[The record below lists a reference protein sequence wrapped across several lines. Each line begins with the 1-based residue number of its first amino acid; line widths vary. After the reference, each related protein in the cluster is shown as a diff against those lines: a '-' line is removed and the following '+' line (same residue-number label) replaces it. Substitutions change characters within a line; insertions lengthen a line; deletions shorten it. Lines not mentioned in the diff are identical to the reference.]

1 MPAVYHEE
9 IVAGN
14 VRLLAQKHA
23 LSVFFHDRYRDL
35 AVRIDQ
41 PALRRIDDSG
51 LMAAFARSV
60 QRSVRAV
67 LLVAMFSL
75 TVTASGCSVTREPGP
90 GVQGANFDFEQGA
103 DDGRPT
109 GWGGHPLA
117 TLGLDSEIRRTGRG
131 AGRVQRNN
139 ESEGE
144 FSSLTFKLPAN
155 VEGTEV
161 TFSAWVRSR
170 HVNSLFGL
178 WMRQDRR
185 AGETIDFV
193 NNYAERLSGDHD
205 WRKFSVTTQLQPN
218 ARDLL
223 FGVMLHGAGTVW
235 VDDVELTVD
244 GRPYAESLNREIAP
258 LPWELDTEF
267 DKSSR
272 FGAVAPD
279 SDEIERLA
287 KAIEV
292 WGFVKYHHPA
302 VAAGEV
308 HIDFEL
314 FRLLPRAHSAHGGH
328 ELNELL
334 ASWIHDLGD
343 VDACVDCAKLTE
355 DLHLGP
361 DIDWIRDHERLGG
374 DLSRSLVQIYEN
386 RGVSGNHVFVGVN
399 PGAGNPDFSG
409 EPRYSTIREPDA
421 GFRLLAL
428 ARLWNIVRY
437 WYPYRDLVDGPWGQ
451 ILREYI
457 PRLSVQLSR
466 DEYVREM
473 LHLVSRIK
481 DTHVNIWNGLDHRP
495 PNGDC
500 VVDASFRF
508 VGNEAVVWDVS
519 DDINSV
525 LRIGDVIRSI
535 DGQDIDD
542 LIVEWTPYYAACN
555 EPTRLRD
562 IARSLTA
569 GSCDDVQIELGRIS
583 ENGEENHSI
592 VLPRKPKRSATAN
605 SAYTHDREGP
615 TYQGLGADVAYL
627 KLSTV
632 SLDDIESA
640 ISSAQGKQGL
650 VIDIRNYPSAFV
662 VFELGQRLVAEA
674 VDFARFT
681 RIDRVNPGALTWT
694 GPVSLSPV
702 EPQFAGKVAIL
713 VDEASQS
720 QSEYTAMA
728 FRANPN
734 AIVVGSTTAGAD
746 GNISRIP
753 LPGGLNTVISG
764 IGVFYPDK
772 TPTQQVGIVPDVHV
786 TPTVKGIRDGR
797 DEVLEAALRAL
808 LGEGVEEELVR
819 SLAARPGL

>member
-23 LSVFFHDRYRDL
+23 LSVFSHDRYSDL
-35 AVRIDQ
+35 EVRIDR
-41 PALRRIDDSG
+41 PALERIDVSG
-51 LMAAFARSV
+51 LMAALARSPT
-60 QRSVRAV
+60 RSVRTA
-67 LLVAMFSL
+67 LLIALFSL
-75 TVTASGCSVTREPGP
+75 TVTASGCSVTRESGP
-90 GVQGANFDFEQGA
+90 DVQAANLDFEHGA

-117 TLGLDSEIRRTGRG
+117 TLGLDSEVRRTGRG
-131 AGRVQRNN
+131 AGRVQRSD
-139 ESEGE
+139 ESEGD

-161 TFSAWVRSR
+161 TVSAWLRSR
-170 HVNSLFGL
+170 QVDSLFGL

-185 AGETIDFV
+185 VGESIDFV
-193 NNYAERLSGDHD
+193 NNYGERLSGDHE
-205 WRKFSVTTQLQPN
+205 WRQFSITTQLQPN

-223 FGVMLHGAGTVW
+223 FGVMLYGTGAVW

-244 GRPYAESLNREIAP
+244 GRPYAEAPTREIAP

-287 KAIEV
+287 RAIEV

-314 FRLLPRAHSAHGGH
+314 FRLLPRVHSAHGGH

-343 VDACVDCAKLTE
+343 IDACIDCAKLTG

-361 DIDWIRDHERLGG
+361 DIDWIRDHERLGD
-374 DLSRSLVQIYEN
+374 DLSRRLVQIYEN

-399 PGAGNPDFSG
+399 PGAGHPDFSG
-409 EPRYSTIREPDA
+409 EAQYSTIREPDA

-428 ARLWNIVRY
+428 ARIWNIVRY
-437 WYPYRDLVDGPWGQ
+437 WYPYRDLVGGSWGQ

-519 DDINSV
+519 DDIKSA
-525 LRIGDVIRSI
+525 LRIGDVIRSV
-535 DGQDIDD
+535 DGRDIGD
-542 LIVEWTPYYAACN
+542 LIVEWTPYYAASN

-569 GSCDDVQIELGRIS
+569 GPCDDVQIELTRIS
-583 ENGEENHSI
+583 DNDEETHST
-592 VLPRKPKRSATAN
+592 VLPREPKRSATAN
-605 SAYTHDREGP
+605 SSYTHDREGP
-615 TYQGLGADVAYL
+615 TYQDLGAGIAYL

-632 SLDDIESA
+632 SLDDIESV
-640 ISSAQGKQGL
+640 ISSVQGKQGL

-674 VDFARFT
+674 VEFARFT
-681 RIDRVNPGALTWT
+681 KIDLVNPGALAWSE
-694 GPVSLSPV
+694 PVSLAPV
-702 EPQFAGKVAIL
+702 EPQFDGKVAIL
-713 VDEASQS
+713 VDEVSQS

-734 AIVVGSTTAGAD
+734 AIVVGSTTARAD
-746 GNISRIP
+746 GNISQIP

-797 DEVLEAALRAL
+797 DEVLEAALRIL
-808 LGEGVEEELVR
+808 LGEEVEESLVR
-819 SLAARPGL
+819 SLAARPRL